1 MTEKATSAIQ
11 FERRGSIAL
20 ITINRPHAMNA
31 LDFAANDELI
41 DAWTRVRDDADI
53 RAAVLTGVGD
63 KAFCAG
69 ADLKTYT
76 MSYAQRG
83 AAEIRAVTDGPGF
96 GGITRSLDV
105 MKPIVAAI
113 NGYCIS
119 GGLELALACDVRLAS
134 PNAEFAHQDV
144 RWGFH
149 PCDGATQRLP
159 WIVGLGHALQLILSG
174 DRIGAEE
181 AHRIG
186 LVNRIHPRER
196 LVDEALA
203 LAGRMASRAPLAVQ
217 AAKSVILRSLG
228 RALEDGLRL
237 ESYSFYQLKDT
248 EDLAE
253 GTRAF
258 AEKREPRFRG
268 R

>member
-1 MTEKATSAIQ
+1 VSID
-11 FERRGSIAL
+11 FETRGHVAL
-20 ITINRPHAMNA
+20 ITINRPEAMNA
-31 LDFAANDELI
+31 LDFAANDDLI
-41 DAWTRVRDDADI
+41 GVWQRIRDDVEI
-53 RAAVLTGVGD
+53 RAAVITGAGD
-63 KAFCAG
+63 RAFCAG

-76 MSYAQRG
+76 MAYARRG
-83 AAEIRAVTDGPGF
+83 PAEVRAVTDGPGF
-96 GGITRSLDV
+96 GGITRGLDV

-149 PCDGATQRLP
+149 PCDGGTQRLP
-159 WIVGLGHALQLILSG
+159 WIVGLGRALELILSG
-174 DRIGAEE
+174 DRISAEE
-181 AHRIG
+181 AYRIG
-186 LVNRIHPRER
+186 LVNRIHPRDR
-196 LVDEALA
+196 LVDAALA

-217 AAKSVILRSLG
+217 AAKNVVLRSLG
-228 RALEDGLRL
+228 RPLEDGLRL

>member
-1 MTEKATSAIQ
+1 MAAIDVEQ
-11 FERRGSIAL
+11 RDHVAL
-20 ITINRPHAMNA
+20 ITINRPEAMNA

-41 DAWTRVRDDADI
+41 AAWIRVRDDASI
-53 RAAVLTGVGD
+53 RAAVITGAGD
-63 KAFCAG
+63 RAFCAG

-76 MSYAQRG
+76 MRHARRDP
-83 AAEIRAVTDGPGF
+83 AAIRAATDGPGF

-149 PCDGATQRLP
+149 PCDGGTQRLP
-159 WIVGLGHALQLILSG
+159 SIVGLGRALELILSG
-174 DRIGAEE
+174 DRIDAEE
-181 AHRIG
+181 AYRIG
-186 LVNRIHPRER
+186 LVNRIHPRAR
-196 LVDEALA
+196 LLDDALT
-203 LAGRMASRAPLAVQ
+203 LAARIASRAPLAVQ
-217 AAKSVILRSLG
+217 AAKNVVVRGLG
-228 RALEDGLRL
+228 RTLEDGLRL

-248 EDLAE
+248 EDLVE

-258 AEKREPRFRG
+258 AEKRSPRFHG

>member
-1 MTEKATSAIQ
+1 MAAIT
-11 FERRGSIAL
+11 FERHEAVAL
-20 ITINRPHAMNA
+20 VTINRPETMNA

-41 DAWTRVRDDADI
+41 EVWKRVRDDAAI
-53 RAAVLTGVGD
+53 RAAVITGAGD
-63 KAFCAG
+63 RAFCAG

-76 MSYAQRG
+76 MNYARRG
-83 AAEIRAVTDGPGF
+83 PAEIRAITDGPGF

-105 MKPIVAAI
+105 MKPIVAAV

-134 PNAEFAHQDV
+134 QNAEFAHQDV

-149 PCDGATQRLP
+149 PCDGGTQRLP
-159 WIVGLGHALQLILSG
+159 WIVGLGRAFELILSG

-181 AHRIG
+181 AYRIG

-196 LVDEALA
+196 LVEEALA
-203 LAGRMASRAPLAVQ
+203 LAARMASRAPLAVQ
-217 AAKSVILRSLG
+217 AAKSVVLRGLG
-228 RALEDGLRL
+228 RPLEDGLRL
-237 ESYSFYQLKDT
+237 ESFSFYQLKDT

-258 AEKREPRFRG
+258 AEKRKPVFRG

>member
-1 MTEKATSAIQ
+1 MGRIE
-11 FERRGSIAL
+11 FERHGQVAL
-20 ITINRPHAMNA
+20 ITINRPEAMNA

-41 DAWTRVRDDADI
+41 EVWKRVRDDGET
-53 RAAVLTGVGD
+53 RAVVITGSGD
-63 KAFCAG
+63 RAFCAG

-76 MSYAQRG
+76 MAYARRG
-83 AAEIRAVTDGPGF
+83 AAEIRGVTDGPGF
-96 GGITRSLDV
+96 GGITRNLDV
-105 MKPIVAAI
+105 MKPVIAAI

-134 PNAEFAHQDV
+134 PNAQFGHQDV

-149 PCDGATQRLP
+149 PCDGGTQRLP
-159 WIVGLGHALQLILSG
+159 WIVGLGRALELILSG

-181 AHRIG
+181 AYRIG

-196 LVDEALA
+196 LVEEALA

-217 AAKSVILRSLG
+217 AAKSVVLRSLG
-228 RALEDGLRL
+228 RPLEDGLRA

>member
-1 MTEKATSAIQ
+1 MGAIL
-11 FERRGSIAL
+11 FERRGSVAL
-20 ITINRPHAMNA
+20 ITINRPEAMNA
-31 LDFAANDELI
+31 LDFAANDALI
-41 DAWTRVRDDADI
+41 EAWKRVRDDREI
-53 RAAVLTGVGD
+53 RAAVLTGTGD

-76 MSYAQRG
+76 MNYARRG
-83 AAEIRAVTDGPGF
+83 VAEIRDVTNGPGI
-96 GGITRSLDV
+96 GGITRSFDLF
-105 MKPIVAAI
+105 KPIVAAI

-119 GGLELALACDVRLAS
+119 GGLEIALACDIRLAS

-149 PCDGATQRLP
+149 PCDGGTQRLA
-159 WIVGLGHALQLILSG
+159 WIVGLGRAFELILSG

-186 LVNRIHPRER
+186 LVNHIYPRER
-196 LVDEALA
+196 LVDEALG
-203 LAGRMASRAPLAVQ
+203 LAERIATRAPLAVQ
-217 AAKSVILRSLG
+217 SAKEVMLRSLG
-228 RALEDGLRL
+228 RPIEDGLRL
-237 ESYSFYQLKDT
+237 ESFSFYQLKDT

-258 AEKREPRFRG
+258 AEKRDPVFTG

>member
-1 MTEKATSAIQ
+1 MAHIEL
-11 FERRGSIAL
+11 ERRGHVAL
-20 ITINRPHAMNA
+20 VTIDRPEAMNA
-31 LDFAANDELI
+31 LDFAANAELI
-41 DAWTRVRDDADI
+41 EVWTRVRDDDDV
-53 RAAVLTGVGD
+53 RAAVLTGAGER
-63 KAFCAG
+63 AFCAG

-76 MSYAQRG
+76 MAYARRG
-83 AAEIRAVTDGPGF
+83 PAEIRAVTGGPGF
-96 GGITRSLDV
+96 GGITRSLEV

-149 PCDGATQRLP
+149 PCDGGTQRLP
-159 WIVGLGHALQLILSG
+159 AIVGLGRALELILSG

-181 AHRIG
+181 AFRIG
-186 LVNRIHPRER
+186 LVNRIYPRER

-217 AAKSVILRSLG
+217 AAKSVVLRGLG
-228 RALEDGLRL
+228 RQLEDALRL